1 MPQLSQFGK
10 ISSSFYTHRYQYE
23 YENTDLF
30 LSLHIIENVQAL
42 QKLVDEMDPSDMDIV
57 YPVRSII
64 SDLLPIE
71 PVSEWEAGYRNRTT
85 PEEVADWMEG
95 KFLTFVRSWNS

>member
-1 MPQLSQFGK
+1 
-10 ISSSFYTHRYQYE
+10 
-23 YENTDLF
+23 
-30 LSLHIIENVQAL
+30 
-42 QKLVDEMDPSDMDIV
+42 MDPSDMDMV

-64 SDLLPIE
+64 SDLLPIG

-95 KFLTFVRSWNS
+95 KFLTAVRSWNS

>member
-1 MPQLSQFGK
+1 M
-10 ISSSFYTHRYQYE
+10 
-23 YENTDLF
+23 
-30 LSLHIIENVQAL
+30 SLHIIENVQAL
-42 QKLVDEMDPSDMDIV
+42 QKLVDEMDPSDMDMV

-64 SDLLPIE
+64 SDLLPIG

-95 KFLTFVRSWNS
+95 KFLTCVRSWNS